1 MTMTQRSRLFILAGA
16 ALLVL
21 AVALALGAFRGAPV
35 KLLTG
40 APNGNHQ
47 PGAGEVGCYLM
58 GTTGELL
65 PDASAGT
72 AITWDLDHRT
82 HPISWPP
89 GFTGRSSGD
98 QVEVLNEA
106 GSVVARTGARISLM
120 GGFEGAT
127 FIACGQDIETLP

>member
-1 MTMTQRSRLFILAGA
+1 MLTLAF
-16 ALLVL
+16 ALS
-21 AVALALGAFRGAPV
+21 ACSSGAPV
-35 KLLTG
+35 TLLTG

-47 PGAGEVGCYLM
+47 PGAGDEVGCYLM

-72 AITWDLDHRT
+72 AIVWDLDHKA

-89 GFTGRSSGD
+89 GFTGRSAGD
-98 QVEVLNEA
+98 QVEVLNET
-106 GSVVARTGARISLM
+106 GSVAVRTGTRVSLM